1 MGGNGRESGKREGR
15 GRASASAGAP
25 VPAGRVD
32 PAGGVAPADV
42 PAPVGAGVPAD
53 VPAPTSEPSP
63 GDVPAPVAGAGR
75 PVNAKGQPLPERWLA
90 AVAVIWAGQAVSV
103 FATCAASFAAIWY
116 ITETTSSA
124 VWLSLASAS
133 SLLPVALLSPLG
145 GVAADRFDR
154 KLVMLVADGVAG
166 LFSLALALLFL
177 GGLLE
182 PWLLLALLFVRAA
195 AQAFHGPALTAAV
208 PLLVPQEQL
217 VRINSLDQSITSL
230 SSIAG
235 PALGIFLYG
244 AWGLAGVMLF
254 DALCAAAAC
263 ACLAA
268 ARIPCMRRGGDA
280 RAGVWADMR
289 EGAAFI
295 WRDRGLRSL
304 MLLVMAAML
313 LFMPASSLSPLMVY
327 EWFGGNGWSASVVE
341 AVFGVG
347 LLVGSAAVFAWG
359 GGKRLVPLAM
369 VGGVSIGL
377 ALAACGLLPRE
388 GFPAFAALMGVAAAA
403 MQKRA
408 PEDMLGRVM
417 GIFMAGSSLAA
428 PVGLAFSG
436 FVAEAVG
443 IRAWFLTCG
452 ILLVALFAAGA
463 LSRSI
468 RALDAG

>member
-1 MGGNGRESGKREGR
+1 
-15 GRASASAGAP
+15 
-25 VPAGRVD
+25 
-32 PAGGVAPADV
+32 
-42 PAPVGAGVPAD
+42 
-53 VPAPTSEPSP
+53 
-63 GDVPAPVAGAGR
+63 
-75 PVNAKGQPLPERWLA
+75 
-90 AVAVIWAGQAVSV
+90 
-103 FATCAASFAAIWY
+103 
-116 ITETTSSA
+116 
-124 VWLSLASAS
+124 
-133 SLLPVALLSPLG
+133 
-145 GVAADRFDR
+145 
-154 KLVMLVADGVAG
+154 
-166 LFSLALALLFL
+166 
-177 GGLLE
+177 
-182 PWLLLALLFVRAA
+182 
-195 AQAFHGPALTAAV
+195 
-208 PLLVPQEQL
+208 
-217 VRINSLDQSITSL
+217 
-230 SSIAG
+230 
-235 PALGIFLYG
+235 
-244 AWGLAGVMLF
+244 
-254 DALCAAAAC
+254 
-263 ACLAA
+263 
-268 ARIPCMRRGGDA
+268 
-280 RAGVWADMR
+280 
-289 EGAAFI
+289 
-295 WRDRGLRSL
+295 
-304 MLLVMAAML
+304 MLLVMGAML

-403 MQKRA
+403 MGCLNAPIMPLMQKRA